1 MFSKSEGWGSAQHL
15 RAPGEA
21 RLEVEGVASIYKVA
35 CDRRGLHPVLKFF
48 LVAVGIVIGLGL
60 IYHCGK
66 EALFRKRV

>member
-1 MFSKSEGWGSAQHL
+1 M
-15 RAPGEA
+15 
-21 RLEVEGVASIYKVA
+21 EVEGVASIYKVA

-48 LVAVGIVIGLGL
+48 LVAVGIIIGLGL